1 VLPIVCVIE
10 RLVNTGQKT
19 GKQGAPGQ
27 RGRKEVE
34 EMSTT
39 TTAFSEATQRQPKR
53 PFFAYWSPERAVLS
67 HLLDQHP
74 RRLTFQEL
82 AREAG
87 CGFKESALE
96 RAVGNLAAANLLHWE
111 GAALVPAP
119 AVVSFDQG
127 AISTEF

>member
-1 VLPIVCVIE
+1 
-10 RLVNTGQKT
+10 
-19 GKQGAPGQ
+19 
-27 RGRKEVE
+27 
-34 EMSTT
+34 MSTT
-39 TTAFSEATQRQPKR
+39 TPAFGESTPRQSKP

-74 RRLTFQEL
+74 RRLTLEEL

-87 CGFKESALE
+87 HGFKKSALE

-119 AVVSFDQG
+119 AVVSFDRG